1 MKEFLVKNKIPICHW
16 GSLQKGTKFRGTIPY
31 GYDIAIA
38 PEDDYIVIDVDR
50 HGDKDGFTKIP
61 VDIKEELDKT
71 FNYPTKN
78 NGQHFWLRYTGNKK
92 LPNKTSGIGIDLRCR
107 GLGYVVFYKKGNF
120 NDYLH
125 EINKTSENL
134 NKWIEEVFCYSN
146 KQNVRK
152 NKQRNIQVK

>member
-1 MKEFLVKNKIPICHW
+1 MKEFLVRNKKPICKW
-16 GSLQKGTKFRGTIPY
+16 GSLQKGTKFRGAIPY
-31 GYDIAIA
+31 GYDLGIA
-38 PEDDYIVIDVDR
+38 PEDDYIVVDVDR